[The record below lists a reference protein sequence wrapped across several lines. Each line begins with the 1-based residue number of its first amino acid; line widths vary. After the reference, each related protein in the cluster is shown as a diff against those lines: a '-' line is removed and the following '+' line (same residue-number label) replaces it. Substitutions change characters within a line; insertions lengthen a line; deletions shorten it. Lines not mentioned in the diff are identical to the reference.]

1 MRRHGLECLRGTP
14 YRRVDRSG
22 IPARSSPFDTAC
34 SEVPVAYSVLSDSS
48 PITAPFL
55 LHKHTRS
62 KGPSLPRHYPASQ
75 VHLTLSDAQRVRHPV
90 DAVRGSRL
98 LDHPGPPP
106 LSRITFLT
114 RRAHYPGGPD
124 GFVLVIE
131 MVRSRTRLF
140 PIRSAFPA
148 HLPGRRPHCRF
159 RGLLKLHTRYGLQGR
174 SPT

>member
-34 SEVPVAYSVLSDSS
+34 SEVPVSYSVLSDSS

-55 LHKHTRS
+55 LPKHTRS

-75 VHLTLSDAQRVRHPV
+75 VPLTLSDAQMARHPK
-90 DAVRGSRL
+90 DDVRGSRL

-106 LSRITFLT
+106 LTQIAFLT
-114 RRAHYPGGPD
+114 CHAHYPGGRIGAAGYD
-124 GFVLVIE
+124 
-131 MVRSRTRLF
+131 
-140 PIRSAFPA
+140 
-148 HLPGRRPHCRF
+148 
-159 RGLLKLHTRYGLQGR
+159 K
-174 SPT
+174 